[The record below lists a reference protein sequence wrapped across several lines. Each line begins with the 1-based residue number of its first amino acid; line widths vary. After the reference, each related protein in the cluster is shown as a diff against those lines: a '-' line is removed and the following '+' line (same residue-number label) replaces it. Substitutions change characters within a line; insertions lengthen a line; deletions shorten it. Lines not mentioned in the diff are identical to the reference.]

1 MIKGKRSISRVS
13 EVLSDVRHAEYQ
25 NVNTR
30 VSEYL
35 LKYGQGK
42 IDVMPTDNRPEVT
55 DDRSVDQMLDDETP
69 EFDISSDELDVLLE
83 FQKNADKFEQARLAI
98 ESSEKD
104 KTAFE
109 NAMKV
114 LNDPNS
120 SDEAKRDSYRILD
133 KLKQQ
138 GKVTFN

>member
-13 EVLSDVRHAEYQ
+13 EKLSDVRHAEYQ

-42 IDVMPTDNRPEVT
+42 IDAMPTDNRPEVT
-55 DDRSVDQMLDDETP
+55 DDRTVDQMLDDETP

-98 ESSEKD
+98 ESSAKD

-120 SDEAKRDSYRILD
+120 SDEAKRDSYRILE
-133 KLKQQ
+133 KLNQQ
-138 GKVTFN
+138 GKVTFG

>member
-42 IDVMPTDNRPEVT
+42 IDAMPTDNRPEVS
-55 DDRSVDQMLDDETP
+55 DDRTVDQMLDDETP

-138 GKVTFN
+138 GKVTFD